1 MAGQFCQPGPVLA
14 VLSRLPRASTVSGMF
29 PRRWPPKDSLS
40 CCGLALLHVASDLLE
55 TNLALF
61 SWLRKMS
68 EGEGTRIPR
77 SGCFH
82 QVFFCQ
88 SKFKSGSGAHPSNR
102 TSNNIRMRLKVCFGK
117 RQSSRW
123 VFKYANIYMKAMDG
137 ALVWLRGGWRTC
149 QRAAAKFRMRSASAT
164 PAYFEKVENSISMI
178 DCIGGIHGKMS
189 KWFCFLAR

>member
-1 MAGQFCQPGPVLA
+1 
-14 VLSRLPRASTVSGMF
+14 MF
-29 PRRWPPKDSLS
+29 PRRWPAKDSLS

-68 EGEGTRIPR
+68 EGEGTCIPR

-82 QVFFCQ
+82 QVFFFAKA
-88 SKFKSGSGAHPSNR
+88 SSSLALEPILPIEPLI
-102 TSNNIRMRLKVCFGK
+102 TSVWDFRSYCFGK

-164 PAYFEKVENSISMI
+164 PAYFEKGENSISMT

>member
-1 MAGQFCQPGPVLA
+1 MACFPGSDRLRTASAA
-14 VLSRLPRASTVSGMF
+14 VA
-29 PRRWPPKDSLS
+29 W
-40 CCGLALLHVASDLLE
+40 
-55 TNLALF
+55 LF
-61 SWLRKMS
+61 STWHLIFWRRTWPCSHGWGRCLRERAHAYQDLVAFTK
-68 EGEGTRIPR
+68 
-77 SGCFH
+77 FF
-82 QVFFCQ
+82 FFCQ